1 METVASVSGTT
12 VCCLWK
18 HILELRFLRKELFMN
33 TLKYLFTCLYLLTL
47 PLGALAQQVES
58 YLTREQLPDAVTFLP
73 APPAERTPQ
82 AEADKAI
89 HHWMKS
95 LRSGERGVRAARE
108 ATTNVDT
115 MAAMFSGAFGR
126 ELSREKTP
134 RTMDLLYRSIRTFRL
149 AASHPKK
156 AYMRVRPYV
165 YYDEGTLVPG
175 DEEEERHTGSYPSG
189 HTSRGW
195 GMALVLA
202 QLNPERQ
209 DTILSAGYE
218 WGQSRVIAGYHWQ
231 SDVDAA
237 RLMTSAT
244 FARLQDCP
252 EYMAD
257 LTLAREELFP
267 PAAPTP
273 QGDERLLRD
282 WIRTISS
289 DAFGGRKP
297 MTEYEDKT
305 VEYLAGELEALGL
318 QPAFGNSWYQP
329 FNMISVTARPVGGAF
344 TITGT
349 NTSVPRSRRKAEL
362 RYPDD
367 MVVWTARAEDK
378 VEIPAAEFVFCGF
391 GIKAP
396 EYGWDDYKDIDV
408 KGKIVIAMVNDP
420 GFYDP
425 TLFRGRNMTYYGR
438 WLYKFEEARRQ
449 GAAGCLVLH
458 NTEAASYGWHVC
470 VNGHMEGNLA
480 LFNPDTKNADML
492 GIKGW
497 LHEDGCRKLFQAAGL
512 DMDAA
517 IAAAKRPG
525 FQAFSLKVRSDVK
538 MEVTYEIKQTR
549 NVAGILPGTDLKDEV
564 VVLNAHWDHLGF
576 GTPDE
581 TGDAIY
587 NGAADNASGMA
598 GALLVAR
605 RLAGMEHRRSFLF
618 LFPSSEESGLFGSQ
632 YYCEHPAF
640 PMEKTAACLNF
651 ESIGPAELTRDVV
664 ILGGGETAL
673 DQYYVAAAA
682 AQGRYIYFDDD
693 NSDGWFF
700 RSDHYNFVKKGV
712 PAVVVENGLQ
722 PVDPS
727 RPNKYPMPVW
737 YHKPSDEY
745 QEDWDLEGTMANINL
760 IHSVA
765 LSVANAEESP
775 R

>member
-1 METVASVSGTT
+1 M
-12 VCCLWK
+12 K
-18 HILELRFLRKELFMN
+18 
-33 TLKYLFTCLYLLTL
+33 KYLTL
-47 PLGALAQQVES
+47 FVSAL
-58 YLTREQLPDAVTFLP
+58 F
-73 APPAERTPQ
+73 
-82 AEADKAI
+82 AI
-89 HHWMKS
+89 
-95 LRSGERGVRAARE
+95 
-108 ATTNVDT
+108 
-115 MAAMFSGAFGR
+115 
-126 ELSREKTP
+126 
-134 RTMDLLYRSIRTFRL
+134 
-149 AASHPKK
+149 AAS
-156 AYMRVRPYV
+156 
-165 YYDEGTLVPG
+165 
-175 DEEEERHTGSYPSG
+175 
-189 HTSRGW
+189 
-195 GMALVLA
+195 A
-202 QLNPERQ
+202 QPH
-209 DTILSAGYE
+209 LSA
-218 WGQSRVIAGYHWQ
+218 SAG
-231 SDVDAA
+231 
-237 RLMTSAT
+237 T
-244 FARLQDCP
+244 
-252 EYMAD
+252 E
-257 LTLAREELFP
+257 
-267 PAAPTP
+267 
-273 QGDERLLRD
+273 DEPLLRD

-470 VNGHMEGNLA
+470 VNGHMDGNLA
-480 LFNPDTKNADML
+480 LFNPDTKNADLL

-517 IAAAKRPG
+517 VAAAKRPG

-538 MEVTYEIKQTR
+538 MDVTYEIKQTR

-618 LFPSSEESGLFGSQ
+618 LFPSSEESGLFGSP

-760 IHSVA
+760 VHSVA
-765 LSVANAEESP
+765 LSVANAEKSP